1 MLRTFNCGIG
11 MIVVVAP
18 ENAQAVADILTGEG
32 EIVVP
37 LGRMVERAEGGP
49 GVIYQ
54 GTLGL

>member
-11 MIVVVAP
+11 MIIVVAA
-18 ENAQAVADILTGEG
+18 ENAQAVTDVLSAEG

-37 LGRMVERAEGGP
+37 LGLMAAREEGAQ

-54 GTLGL
+54 GTLSL